1 MVEEKEEA
9 APIKLIVEKR
19 DLRLLFDII
28 IQYRNVLKYTPD
40 KESIERRLEWINMA
54 LERTMLKCL

>member
-28 IQYRNVLKYTPD
+28 IQYRNDLKYTPD
-40 KESIERRLEWINMA
+40 KESIERSLEWINMA